1 MNRLYYILWAVR
13 ILAGLF
19 VEIWDAINHWRD
31 Q

>member
-1 MNRLYYILWAVR
+1 MSRLYYILWAVR